1 MPVSGIVLT
10 LTEDR
15 VRREEALRHL
25 AADGRLEVGPA
36 EGRRV
41 AVVLVTESLADGRDL
56 CEALIDL
63 PGVDQLEVA
72 YVAAEDEPAP
82 TAEGAST

>member
-15 VRREEALRHL
+15 VRREDALRHL
-25 AADGRLEVGPA
+25 A
-36 EGRRV
+36 
-41 AVVLVTESLADGRDL
+41 ADGRDL

-72 YVAAEDEPAP
+72 YVAAEDEPAS